1 MRGITQRTVV
11 DDPSVGPAGD
21 HTAQK
26 RLQGWTQAALNRG
39 RATAPLPKEIAHL
52 RTTMREAFSPRP
64 SELRLAANRH
74 RRHPPVD
81 PDISWRVERARQA
94 MAPPPEARRQVQ
106 LELATVVTLEHDKQG
121 HAMHP
126 RLLVPSGVD
135 AFDKHVLQPIAQVV
149 ATSQWRGPP
158 GVQST
163 WWEFTGKL
171 LRWSRANL
179 LLEPDFQL
187 PGREIAAEKTLL
199 YRTGLIRKTNCD
211 RNSALNH
218 AEGRSFGLKKP

>member
-1 MRGITQRTVV
+1 MTSQETSDPNV
-11 DDPSVGPAGD
+11 DPAGD
-21 HTAQK
+21 HAAQK

-39 RATAPLPKEIAHL
+39 RATAPLPKESAHL
-52 RTTMREAFSPRP
+52 CTAMLEAFSPRP
-64 SELRLAANRH
+64 SELRLAVGRH
-74 RRHPPVD
+74 RRHAPVD
-81 PDISWRVERARQA
+81 PDILWRVERARQA

-106 LELATVVTLEHDKQG
+106 LQLATVVTLEHDKQG

-135 AFDKHVLQPIAQVV
+135 AFDKHVLQTIAQVV
-149 ATSQWRGPP
+149 APSQGRGPP

-187 PGREIAAEKTLL
+187 PGREIEAEKSLL
-199 YRTGLIRKTNCD
+199 YRTTVVGEVHLLEI
-211 RNSALNH
+211 AV
-218 AEGRSFGLKKP
+218 GP